1 MCTYTDYIF
10 SCDVDLRD
18 NVILYHELLLYLL
31 SHSIY
36 TCPVFDGTVVFLWLG
51 PVVLMWAG
59 DDDVINAVISMVV
72 MWWWCFR
79 W

>member
-1 MCTYTDYIF
+1 MCTYIDYIF

-59 DDDVINAVISMVV
+59 DDDIINAMISMVV
-72 MWWWCFR
+72 MWWWCF
-79 W
+79 